1 MSQHDHTKP
10 DSPSSGSASSLQQS
24 GPLEADVTFEQALGQ
39 LQEVVHRLNQPELS
53 LDEALKI
60 YERGVKL
67 AHHGR
72 VLLSQAERHFESLR
86 TNLGDGDE
94 PSS

>member
-1 MSQHDHTKP
+1 
-10 DSPSSGSASSLQQS
+10 
-24 GPLEADVTFEQALGQ
+24 
-39 LQEVVHRLNQPELS
+39 
-53 LDEALKI
+53 
-60 YERGVKL
+60 VKL

-86 TNLGDGDE
+86 SNLGDGDE

>member
-1 MSQHDHTKP
+1 MSQEFKSELEGGQTISEGRKDR
-10 DSPSSGSASSLQQS
+10 DSINEIS
-24 GPLEADVTFEQALGQ
+24 FEQALGQ
-39 LQEVVHRLNQPELS
+39 LQDMVQRLNQPELS

-72 VLLSQAERHFESLR
+72 VLLSQAERQFESLR
-86 TNLGDGDE
+86 THLGDGDE